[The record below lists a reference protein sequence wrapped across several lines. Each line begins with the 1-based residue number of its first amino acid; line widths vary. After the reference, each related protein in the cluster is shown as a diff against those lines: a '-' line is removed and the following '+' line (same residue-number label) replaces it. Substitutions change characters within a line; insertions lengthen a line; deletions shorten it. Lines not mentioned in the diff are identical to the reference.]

1 MFYIKLF
8 IKNTLTNLFST
19 FYGSSR
25 PINIT
30 DFKQKMAMPEFTCSL
45 QHISKI
51 LSNIFFLKKR
61 NYTASVVTLAFDV
74 SHGGTRGRMHSGDF
88 VR

>member
-19 FYGSSR
+19 FYGSSH

-30 DFKQKMAMPEFTCSL
+30 DFKQRKMAMPGIHLPPSTHIQNLLSRVGVRVMGVGRREF
-45 QHISKI
+45 Q
-51 LSNIFFLKKR
+51 FGFL
-61 NYTASVVTLAFDV
+61 F
-74 SHGGTRGRMHSGDF
+74 
-88 VR
+88 